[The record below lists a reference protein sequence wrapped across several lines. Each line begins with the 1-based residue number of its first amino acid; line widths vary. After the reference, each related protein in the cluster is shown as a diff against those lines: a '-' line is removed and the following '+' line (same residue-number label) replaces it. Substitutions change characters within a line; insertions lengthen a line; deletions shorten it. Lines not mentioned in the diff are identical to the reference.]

1 MPKLRQKTDAGG
13 APEASISTVDRNR
26 RFVKF
31 VEKTDVENF
40 SIVERKLA
48 LLPGMQ
54 VVNSWNSRF
63 DFD

>member
-54 VVNSWNSRF
+54 VVR
-63 DFD
+63 

>member
-26 RFVKF
+26 RFEKF

-54 VVNSWNSRF
+54 VVNSWNSKF